1 MKIRGDFVTNSSS
14 TSFILTAKEDI
25 IDANLKHYK
34 TTDKIGLVQLLTFVK
49 DELKKEGNT
58 TQIKGEDYYFTIK
71 KFNIGK
77 SVFLDDSI
85 NPDKISKTDFSKLS
99 NEEMWDLINWI
110 VVKGQSK
117 DLYGIGATQTTDPKC
132 DCEEDARDV

>member
-1 MKIRGDFVTNSSS
+1 MKIRCDFVTNSSS
-14 TSFILTAKEDI
+14 TSFVLTAKEDI
-25 IDANLKHYK
+25 IDANLEHFKK
-34 TTDKIGLVQLLTFVK
+34 TDKVGLVQLLTFVK
-49 DELKKEGNT
+49 DELKKTGHT
-58 TQIKGEDYYFTIK
+58 TKINDEEYYFTVK
-71 KFNIGK
+71 NFKIGK

-85 NPDKISKTDFSKLS
+85 KQDEISTTDFSKLS

-132 DCEEDARDV
+132 DCEEDARDL

>member
-1 MKIRGDFVTNSSS
+1 LKIRGDFVTNSSS
-14 TSFILTAKEDI
+14 TSYILTAKEDI
-25 IDANLKHYK
+25 IDVNLKHFK
-34 TTDKIGLVQLLTFVK
+34 KTDKIGLVQLLTFVK
-49 DELKKEGNT
+49 DELKKTGHT
-58 TQIKGEDYYFTIK
+58 TEINDEDYYFTVK

-85 NPDKISKTDFSKLS
+85 KQDEISETDFSKLS
-99 NEEMWDLINWI
+99 NAEMWDLINWI

-132 DCEEDARDV
+132 DCEEDARDI